1 MLGPRAESQWPTWAT
16 FISTPSPRHLRSH
29 DIPRRR
35 RNHSIATIMSVTPPA
50 PAPPAHGGLNGRA
63 PPSRSAESFSKFF
76 ESWIAEQSRD
86 LAALRAAASASA
98 SAGPAAATPEA
109 GDLRRLVD
117 RVLGHY
123 EHYYRAKSAAAD
135 DDVLRMFSPSWT
147 STTEN
152 LFLWCGG
159 WRPTAAL
166 HLLYAKSGMQL
177 ERQLPVFLNGGS
189 LDPDLGDLSAAQL
202 QDADQLQRRT
212 IKREREIEDAAAT
225 AQEALATARMV
236 ELAGGGGGGEMDG
249 EAMEREMETKAEG
262 MKRVLEMADALRL
275 ETMRGVVALLR
286 PAQAVHFLLAAAE
299 LHLAVHEF
307 GRRKDGRAGNA
318 DAAAAAAA
326 PPPP

>member
-1 MLGPRAESQWPTWAT
+1 
-16 FISTPSPRHLRSH
+16 
-29 DIPRRR
+29 
-35 RNHSIATIMSVTPPA
+35 MSATPPA

-63 PPSRSAESFSKFF
+63 PPPPSPTAESFSKFF

-86 LAALRAAASASA
+86 LAALRAAASAD
-98 SAGPAAATPEA
+98 PAAATEA
-109 GDLRRLVD
+109 DLRRLVD

-123 EHYYRAKSAAAD
+123 EQYYRAKAAAAD

-159 WRPTAAL
+159 WRPAAAL

-177 ERQLPVFLNGGS
+177 EHQLPGFLNGGS
-189 LDPDLGDLSAAQL
+189 LDPDLADLSAAQL

-236 ELAGGGGGGEMDG
+236 ELAGGGVGGGGGEMDG
-249 EAMEREMETKAEG
+249 EAMEREMETKADG
-262 MKRVLEMADALRL
+262 MRRVLDMADALRL

-318 DAAAAAAA
+318 GAA
-326 PPPP
+326 PPPPTQQQ